1 MLITKILTVVSRTY
15 QNDKRKHKEILE
27 VTSIITANNKGL
39 YATSPINSVKWI
51 GKGKERNFREF

>member
-39 YATSPINSVKWI
+39 YATSPINSVK
-51 GKGKERNFREF
+51 